1 MSPDGAEER
10 KIIFMKLYIDGDIGR
25 YYVQTLCLIFF
36 PGAKFP
42 ENEAAGPETDVVS
55 LKLETGAEFYKAYAD
70 IYSGGRHS
78 SAAAFEP
85 RGGIDTDDRV
95 KKRAVGKAVYEAGA
109 ELFAARPEWG
119 ILTGV
124 RPAKL
129 ADELMSKAARA
140 LNRECGDFGVR
151 SSCSETGV
159 FPEYLDVRNAVEE
172 ILVRDYCT
180 SAEKAR
186 LLTDVAKNEKSLIQ
200 SVEKDTC
207 SLYISIPF
215 CPTRCAYCSF
225 VSYSTEKLL
234 TLVPDYT
241 ERLCR
246 DIEYVGNLIK
256 SVGQKVST
264 VYIGGGTPTILEVRD
279 LTRILEAVEKNI
291 DLSGVREF
299 TVEAGRPDTIT
310 ADKLST
316 LRCGGVSRIS
326 INPQT
331 TNNEILH
338 KIGRLHTAEDFLRA
352 YEMADRIGFSCI
364 NTDLIAGL
372 PGESA
377 DSFRRSFDTILELEP
392 ENITVHTFCVK
403 KAADFAEQKSLYSRS
418 DKDTGESISYS
429 QKRSAQADYIPY
441 YMYKQKNA
449 VGGYENV
456 GFSKK
461 GCEGIYN
468 ILIMDEVHSIFA
480 AGAGAVTKLVS
491 KDRKN
496 IERIFTPK
504 YPYEYLKCE
513 LSDGKETYYN
523 KVMRFYTEVYDARK
537 ISS

>member
-1 MSPDGAEER
+1 
-10 KIIFMKLYIDGDIGR
+10 MKLYIDGDIGR

-42 ENEAAGPETDVVS
+42 EDEKAGEETDSVS
-55 LKLETGAEFYKAYAD
+55 LKLESGADFYKAYAD
-70 IYSGGRHS
+70 IYSGGRHG
-78 SAAAFEP
+78 SAEACEL
-85 RGGIDTDDRV
+85 RGGIDTDERI
-95 KKRAVGKAVYEAGA
+95 KKRAVGKAIYEAGA
-109 ELFAARPEWG
+109 ELFAIRPEWG

-129 ADELMSKAARA
+129 ADDLMMKAAEA
-140 LNRECGDFGVR
+140 LNGDGCNSDVF
-151 SSCSETGV
+151 SDCEKGV
-159 FPEYLDVRNAVEE
+159 FSVCPDVSKTAEE

-180 SAEKAR
+180 SADKAK
-186 LLTDVAKNEKSLIQ
+186 LLTSVAKNEKELVQ
-200 SVEKDTC
+200 SVEENTC

-225 VSYSTEKLL
+225 VSYSTKKLL
-234 TLVPDYT
+234 ALIPDYI

-246 DIEYVGNLIK
+246 DIEYIGKIIK
-256 SVGQKVST
+256 SVGQTVST
-264 VYIGGGTPTILEVRD
+264 VYIGGGTPTILEAGD
-279 LTRILEAVEKNI
+279 LARILAAVEKNI
-291 DLSGVREF
+291 SLSGIKEF

-310 ADKLST
+310 PNKLRA
-316 LRCGGVSRIS
+316 LKFGGASRIS

-352 YEMADRIGFSCI
+352 YDMAHSVGFSCI

-377 DSFRRSFDTILELEP
+377 DSFKRSFDTVLGLAP

-403 KAADFAEQKSLYSRS
+403 KAADFAEQNSLYSRS
-418 DKDTGESISYS
+418 GKDTGECISYS
-429 QKRSAQADYIPY
+429 QKRSARAGYIPY

-461 GCEGIYN
+461 GYEGIYN
-468 ILIMDEVHSIFA
+468 ILIMDEVHSIFSV
-480 AGAGAVTKLVS
+480 GAGAVTKLVS
-491 KDRKN
+491 KNRKN
-496 IERIFTPK
+496 IERIFMPK
-504 YPYEYLKCE
+504 YPYEYLKSE
-513 LSDGKETYYN
+513 LSGGEETYYN
-523 KVMRFYTEVYDARK
+523 KVMHFYTEVYDARR
-537 ISS
+537 ISF